1 MATSAA
7 SDTSESAKVNQKSS
21 NIDIISNAQTGVLAN
36 SSSQVES
43 ANKSQ
48 AKSSN
53 ESILTSAK
61 IERDSKVALQMMNKD
76 EGQLISPSADDSCI
90 TIQPFGALSST
101 AKCRLSELK
110 KLLRHTESL
119 KELPEFGVKTSNE
132 KELSELMVQID
143 VWGLNIFEV
152 HRISQE
158 HSLTVVM
165 YKIFEVSL
173 GELSWIFEP
182 DLENHLTLL
191 QL

>member
-21 NIDIISNAQTGVLAN
+21 NVDIISNAQTGVLAN

-53 ESILTSAK
+53 ESILTSTK
-61 IERDSKVALQMMNKD
+61 IALQMMNKD

-173 GELSWIFEP
+173 E
-182 DLENHLTLL
+182 ENSLGYSSLIWKTI
-191 QL
+191 